1 MEVIEGIASLQGAI
15 AKLPRPLGLV
25 PTMGSLHAGHMALV
39 DRARTETRGLVVSIF
54 VNPAQFGP
62 SEDFQSY
69 PRDAESD
76 LAKLKDAGVD
86 LVFTP
91 PVEEIYP
98 LGFDTYVDVGRIG
111 ERLEG
116 EYRPGHFRGVATVVY
131 KLLAI
136 VRPARA
142 YFGEKDFQQSRVVTQ
157 LAADL
162 NLGSDII
169 AVPTVREPD
178 GLALSSRNVYLD
190 SQEREAATVLYKSL
204 SQARDMTRDGVRDAR
219 AIRSVMH
226 DSIQAETLAT
236 VDYVSVADES
246 TLDELDRIDGPA
258 RALVAVRIGKT
269 RLIDNM
275 SL

>member
-1 MEVIEGIASLQGAI
+1 MEVIEGIASLRGAI
-15 AKLPRPLGLV
+15 AELPRPIGLV

-76 LAKLKDAGVD
+76 LAKLNDAGVD

-91 PVEEIYP
+91 SVEEIYP
-98 LGFDTYVDVGRIG
+98 PGFDTYVDVGRIG

-116 EYRPGHFRGVATVVY
+116 EHRPGHFRGVATVVY

-162 NLGSDII
+162 NLGSDIV

-204 SQARDMTRDGVRDAR
+204 SQARDMARDGVRDAR

-236 VDYVSVADES
+236 VDYISVADES

>member
-1 MEVIEGIASLQGAI
+1 MEVIEDIASLRGAI
-15 AKLPRPLGLV
+15 AELPRPIGLV

-76 LAKLKDAGVD
+76 LAKLNDAGVD

-91 PVEEIYP
+91 SVEEIYP
-98 LGFDTYVDVGRIG
+98 PGFDTYVDVGRIG

-116 EYRPGHFRGVATVVY
+116 EHRPGHFRGVATVVY

-162 NLGSDII
+162 NLGSDIV

-204 SQARDMTRDGVRDAR
+204 SQARDMARDGVRDAR

-236 VDYVSVADES
+236 VDYISVADES